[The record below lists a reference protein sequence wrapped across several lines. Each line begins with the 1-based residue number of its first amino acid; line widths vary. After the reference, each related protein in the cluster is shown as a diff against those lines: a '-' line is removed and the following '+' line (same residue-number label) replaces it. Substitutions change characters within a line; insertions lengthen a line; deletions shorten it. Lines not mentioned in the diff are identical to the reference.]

1 MHAFKTAQQISS
13 RLGRPSKVKQST
25 SAHGLTPIFITTS
38 AHGPMPICVVASAH
52 ELTIQ
57 IGDIPN
63 TSTYDLATQIHGVPN
78 AHKPTTQIGRQ
89 QKNLKNNGN

>member
-1 MHAFKTAQQISS
+1 
-13 RLGRPSKVKQST
+13 
-25 SAHGLTPIFITTS
+25 
-38 AHGPMPICVVASAH
+38 MPICIVASAH

-63 TSTYDLATQIHGVPN
+63 TSTYDLAIQIHGAPS

>member
-1 MHAFKTAQQISS
+1 VHAFKTTQQISTW
-13 RLGRPSKVKQST
+13 LGTPIKVKQST
-25 SAHGLTPIFITTS
+25 SAYGLTPIFITTS
-38 AHGPMPICVVASAH
+38 AHGPTSICVVASAH

-63 TSTYDLATQIHGVPN
+63 TSTYDLATQIHGAPS
-78 AHKPTTQIGRQ
+78 AHKPTTQIGKQ